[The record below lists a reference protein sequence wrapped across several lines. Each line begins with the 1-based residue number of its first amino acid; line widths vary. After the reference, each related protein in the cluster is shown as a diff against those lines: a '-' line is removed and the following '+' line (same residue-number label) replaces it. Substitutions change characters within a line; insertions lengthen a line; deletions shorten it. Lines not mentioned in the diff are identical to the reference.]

1 MSSLER
7 AVEIAA
13 QAHAGQKDKAGAVY
27 LLHPL
32 RVMLSLDD
40 ATEAERIVAVL
51 HDVIEDCK
59 AWTSDRLLEEGFSE
73 EVVTA
78 LESVTKRPGKN
89 DDYMAFVR
97 RAGKNVIGKKV
108 KLADLKDNLR
118 KFPNPTSAD
127 EQRRKKY
134 EAAIRE
140 LETEST

>member
-1 MSSLER
+1 MCSLER

-32 RVMLSLDD
+32 RVMLNLDD

-51 HDVIEDCK
+51 HDVIEDTD
-59 AWTSDRLLEEGFSE
+59 WTSDRLLEEGFSQE
-73 EVVTA
+73 IVRA
-78 LESVTKRPGKN
+78 LESVTKRP
-89 DDYMAFVR
+89 DEDYMAFVR

-134 EAAIRE
+134 ENAIRE